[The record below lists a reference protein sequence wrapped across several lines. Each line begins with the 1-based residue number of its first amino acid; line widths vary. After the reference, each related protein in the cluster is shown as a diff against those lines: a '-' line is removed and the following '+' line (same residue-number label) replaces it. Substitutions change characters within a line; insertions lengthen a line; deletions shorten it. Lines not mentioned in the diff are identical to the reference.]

1 MLTVGLHC
9 ASNDTHE
16 TLNDYLWQNY
26 ENKDFNTVYWKSNSN
41 TGRNIKYNKPT
52 MAHNIYKWRANM
64 EISIKRMRKSDFVD
78 DNLAMIL

>member
-1 MLTVGLHC
+1 
-9 ASNDTHE
+9 
-16 TLNDYLWQNY
+16 
-26 ENKDFNTVYWKSNSN
+26 
-41 TGRNIKYNKPT
+41 